1 MPGRI
6 DIPTCSSLL
15 DFCLGT
21 KNLSQLLRTHAH
33 LIVHGISHH
42 DFLRTKLAATY
53 ASCGR
58 MRDAG
63 TIFSWTNKRSTFL
76 HNAMIRGYTNRNEFH
91 KAFEVYYHLLSSV
104 RRPDKSTFLAILKV
118 SANWSA
124 LQKGRQVHGVIFAS
138 GVDSDVLV
146 GNSLITM
153 YAKCGCLERAR
164 QVFDEMCQKSLIS
177 WSSMVGAY
185 AMHGLG
191 SDALK
196 VFEEM
201 RTAGEEPDEV
211 MLTSVLAACWHSGMV
226 EKGLEYWKKMEV
238 EWGLTRELEHYTCV
252 VGMLGRDCLFEQ
264 ARRLVEEM
272 EWEPDAAVWR
282 VLLGICGIRSKPA
295 QGNQHIVEFLRNVS
309 IAGDQCNGG

>member
-1 MPGRI
+1 
-6 DIPTCSSLL
+6 
-15 DFCLGT
+15 
-21 KNLSQLLRTHAH
+21 
-33 LIVHGISHH
+33 
-42 DFLRTKLAATY
+42 
-53 ASCGR
+53 
-58 MRDAG
+58 
-63 TIFSWTNKRSTFL
+63 
-76 HNAMIRGYTNRNEFH
+76 
-91 KAFEVYYHLLSSV
+91 
-104 RRPDKSTFLAILKV
+104 
-118 SANWSA
+118 
-124 LQKGRQVHGVIFAS
+124 
-138 GVDSDVLV
+138 
-146 GNSLITM
+146 
-153 YAKCGCLERAR
+153 
-164 QVFDEMCQKSLIS
+164 
-177 WSSMVGAY
+177 
-185 AMHGLG
+185 MHGLG